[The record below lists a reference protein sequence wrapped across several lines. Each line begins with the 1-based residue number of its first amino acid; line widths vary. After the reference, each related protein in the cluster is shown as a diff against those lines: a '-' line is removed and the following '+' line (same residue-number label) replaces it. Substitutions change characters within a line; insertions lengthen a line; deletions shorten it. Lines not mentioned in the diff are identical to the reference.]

1 MAVSRFLSFRS
12 LVAVLF
18 GALSGLAPAQVRVTT
33 LLALSDEP
41 GSNVLNVT
49 LSALRI
55 EDEESSEL
63 VGAVEATLEIDPG
76 TDQVSRLT
84 SNSADLTA
92 TDMSFSL
99 EIGPIRV
106 ADVNLNGIEATI
118 STTLGGWVDPVSGQ
132 FDAGEHEVTLD
143 EGVITGSSI
152 VGEVDENFSQSPVSG
167 TGAGTGTVELSRIA
181 IKGNTVTYG
190 VMVDLPVQF
199 CNPLQEG
206 VDVRVSSTV
215 HFEGVIEVPL
225 DPYLG
230 WAEIQGI
237 PDAAFE
243 GDHDGDG
250 VPNGLLWAL
259 GYDADAR
266 PRLFVNDPLIPGQ
279 VDLILEH
286 GPAGIRAP
294 ITVEGNFS
302 QEGWTAVDPFLI
314 LGFEN
319 PIPVGEI
326 LPTVVL
332 LSGDRNFIRLRVE
345 KP

>member
-49 LSALRI
+49 LSALGI

-63 VGAVEATLEIDPG
+63 VGAVEATLEI
-76 TDQVSRLT
+76 
-84 SNSADLTA
+84 
-92 TDMSFSL
+92 
-99 EIGPIRV
+99 
-106 ADVNLNGIEATI
+106 
-118 STTLGGWVDPVSGQ
+118 DPVSGQ

-152 VGEVDENFSQSPVSG
+152 VGEVNENFSQSPVSD